1 MQAELTCEEK
11 ISSLLFEMLQ
21 LRGLFATLRENVKT
35 RAGDTVWRLGER
47 SGLEM

>member
-1 MQAELTCEEK
+1 MKAELTCEER
-11 ISSLLFEMLQ
+11 ISSLLFERLQ
-21 LRGLFATLRENVKT
+21 LRGLFAMLRGNVKM

>member
-1 MQAELTCEEK
+1 MHAELACEEK

-35 RAGDTVWRLGER
+35 RAEDAVWHLGER